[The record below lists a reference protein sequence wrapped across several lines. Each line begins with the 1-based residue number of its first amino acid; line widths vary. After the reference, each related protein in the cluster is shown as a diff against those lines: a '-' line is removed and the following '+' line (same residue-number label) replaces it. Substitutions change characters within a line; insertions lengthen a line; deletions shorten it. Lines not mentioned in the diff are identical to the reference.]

1 MNREEMTNEEAAALL
16 DSLLAELCP
25 SCYTVWN
32 YLMTGEEEDE
42 EEDEC

>member
-25 SCYTVWN
+25 TCYGVWT
-32 YLMTGEEEDE
+32 YLTDEDEDE
-42 EEDEC
+42 EEGE